1 MAKANISRGWSLKQ
15 QILTLYYAFKD
26 ERTPWYAKVTSL
38 SSIVYL
44 LSPADLV
51 PDLIPLAGYLDDLVV
66 VPFIINISTKLLP
79 AGVKKIA
86 EEKARA
92 RGKKLVWLMI
102 LVAVIIIGLLVL
114 LFYLGK
120 ELMNYL
126 GD

>member
-51 PDLIPLAGYLDDLVV
+51 PDIIPLAGYIDDLVI
-66 VPFIINISTKLLP
+66 VPFLISIATKLLP

-92 RGKKLVWLMI
+92 RGKKLVWVMI
-102 LVAVIIIGLLVL
+102 LVSVIIIGLLVL

-120 ELMNYL
+120 QLINYL
-126 GD
+126 SD